1 MSSLIFHTDQNQ
13 AFVATDTLAVSSN
26 GEPFMFT
33 TKAFAIPHLK
43 MIVCGTGAGG
53 FLGKWFI
60 QVNDRMVVKG
70 IDNLDFHT
78 SKILCELWDNYRKE
92 FPQFSGT
99 TTIYHFGLSEEDGF
113 IHTYVYRSTR
123 NFKSETH
130 EYGVGYKPDCSI
142 PENYVFPTDII
153 KMMNEQ
159 RKIQL
164 SFPKEEQ
171 LFIGGEIQIHH
182 LTKDGINI
190 YTLAKFDDYSD
201 VEQKIYSNYERQKGE
216 QFHI

>member
-13 AFVATDTLAVSSN
+13 AFVATDTLATLQN

-33 TKAFAIPHLK
+33 SKAFAVPHLK

-70 IDNLDFHT
+70 IDNLDFHAP
-78 SKILCELWDNYRKE
+78 KILSELWESYKVE
-92 FPQFSGT
+92 FCQSSET
-99 TTIYHFGLSEEDGF
+99 TTIYHFGLSEENGL
-113 IHTYVYRSTR
+113 IHTFVYRSTG
-123 NFKSETH
+123 NFHSESLG
-130 EYGVGYKPDCSI
+130 YGVGYKPDCNL
-142 PENYVFPTDII
+142 PENYVFPSDIK
-153 KMMNEQ
+153 KMMEEQ
-159 RKIQL
+159 RSIQ
-164 SFPKEEQ
+164 SSKSKEDQ
-171 LFIGGEIQIHH
+171 IYIGGEIQIHH

-201 VEQKIYSNYERQKGE
+201 AEEKIYSNFGTGQK
-216 QFHI
+216 